1 MNDNLSAYILGDK
14 TLGISALTKLSNRQ
28 EIVRR
33 LQKMEEVLL
42 NEYEVHIGKVAIE
55 PLLIESY
62 YHHPDYFPDLCVHA
76 ATGSKYA
83 QSRQKNNF
91 MKAYIHKPFKTGV
104 DVCLSN
110 SYDFYLSFLIKN
122 ARINNK
128 FYTQYGVAEQVCST
142 CGKCNQKVEN
152 CIFNQKVVLIEK
164 NQKKHSPIVYLP
176 RKGIFGKFMGEPLA
190 ALPVEQIIQPD
201 YDYTLPTGYS
211 RQWRAAIKAIADGKT
226 NLDEAR
232 VYIKEKKWYSSNIEE
247 KFWKLAQESWQGSV
261 EIGMSQIF

>member
-1 MNDNLSAYILGDK
+1 MKDNLSAYISGDE
-14 TLGISALTKLSNRQ
+14 TLEISALTGLSDRQ

-33 LQKMEEVLL
+33 LQKIEEILL
-42 NEYEVHIGKVAIE
+42 NEYEVHIGDVTIE

-104 DVCLSN
+104 DVCLSDSDN
-110 SYDFYLSFLIKN
+110 FYLSFLIKN

-128 FYTQYGVAEQVCST
+128 FYTQFGVAEQVCVCKLGET
-142 CGKCNQKVEN
+142 CKQKVEN
-152 CIFNQKVVLIEK
+152 CVFNEYVVLIER

-176 RKGIFGKFMGEPLA
+176 RKGVWGKFMGEPLA
-190 ALPVEQIIQPD
+190 ALPVEQIMEPG
-201 YDYTLPTGYS
+201 YDYTLPSGYS

-226 NLDEAR
+226 ELEEAQA
-232 VYIKEKKWYSSNIEE
+232 YIKEKNWCSSRLEE
-247 KFWKLAQESWQGSV
+247 KYWKLAQESWKDSGYIRV
-261 EIGMSQIF
+261 

>member
-14 TLGISALTKLSNRQ
+14 TLGISALTKLTDRQ

-33 LQKMEEVLL
+33 LQKMEEILL
-42 NEYEVHIGKVAIE
+42 NEYEVHIGKAAIE
-55 PLLIESY
+55 PLLIEIY

-110 SYDFYLSFLIKN
+110 SDDFYLSFLIKN

-128 FYTQYGVAEQVCST
+128 FYTQYGVAEQVCDL
-142 CGKCNQKVEN
+142 CGSRKKCKQKVEN
-152 CIFNQKVVLIEK
+152 CVFNQKVVLIER

-176 RKGIFGKFMGEPLA
+176 RKGVWGKFMGEPLS
-190 ALPVEQIIQPD
+190 ALPVEQIIEPG
-201 YDYTLPTGYS
+201 YEYTLPTGYS
-211 RQWRAAIKAIADGKT
+211 RQWRAAVKAIADGKT
-226 NLDEAR
+226 ELEEVR
-232 VYIKEKKWYSSNIEE
+232 TYIKEKHWYSSSIEE
-247 KFWKLAQESWQGSV
+247 KYWKLAQESWKDSGNIPV
-261 EIGMSQIF
+261 